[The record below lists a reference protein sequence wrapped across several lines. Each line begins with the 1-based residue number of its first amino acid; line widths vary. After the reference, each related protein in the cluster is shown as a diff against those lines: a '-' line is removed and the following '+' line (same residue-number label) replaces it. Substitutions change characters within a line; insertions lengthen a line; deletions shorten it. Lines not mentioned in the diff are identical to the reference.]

1 MAGNAA
7 MLRAITKIH
16 RMKKAILFVLLCGS
30 AVLIQAQ
37 ITSPVKRA
45 NFGVDA
51 DLRANFFDGFVEVG
65 NDDWFNNGTAGS
77 GTFIIDTAGASW
89 ILQQYT
95 STPSMRMIPFFR
107 GMRYPQFTVVN
118 NSMLIDGIFIRDH
131 HGDDS
136 TVFAAGSNKNGMS
149 PASWTCPVS
158 QGVPDKNDILDMMMH
173 VRRAGPTI
181 TDSLWMFGGVSLA
194 STTGNR
200 YFDFEMYQTDI
211 YFDRSTLSFKGYG
224 PDAGHT
230 SWQFDAAGNVTQT
243 GDIIFTAE
251 YSSSSLSFIEARIWI
266 HNSAQSLTPTAFT
279 WGGAFEGSTY
289 GYANIVPK
297 VSGTFYAGLQSTN
310 NTWAGPFK
318 LVLQDNSVVDNY
330 SARQFMEFSVNL
342 SKLGLD
348 PLVNMG
354 DPCKMPFRKI
364 LVKSRASTSFNAEL
378 KDFVGP
384 FDFFRAP
391 MASASADVPMYCGT
405 NGVSNITVN
414 NALLTSLYTWT
425 TPDGNIVGDSIGPSI
440 TVDQPGTY
448 IVSQELMD
456 SCGSSY
462 ARDTVVIT
470 LDPFCSILSSEL
482 LAFSAQLRDHIAK
495 LNWTIN
501 NNPSAF
507 YFEVERSFDA
517 RNFTKLRRIYQT
529 GETSLVASY
538 SYPDDLQAVSKG
550 VVYYRLKMV
559 DKTGRASYSKIIPVA
574 LQEGRRTVLLST
586 NPVRSGA
593 RLLLTGY
600 QGEKAVVYI
609 TDVAGRLL
617 KTTTTRLLKGT
628 AMVDLPGLNNW
639 KNGTYIIQVILGNET
654 FTEKMIIA
662 R

>member
-1 MAGNAA
+1 
-7 MLRAITKIH
+7 
-16 RMKKAILFVLLCGS
+16 MKKAIQFVLLCCS
-30 AVLIQAQ
+30 SLWVHAQ

-51 DLRANFFDGFVEVG
+51 DLRANFFDGFIEVG
-65 NDDWFNNGTAGS
+65 NDDWFNDGTGGS
-77 GTFIIDTAGASW
+77 GTFVIDTTGAAK
-89 ILQQYT
+89 ILQQYAIN
-95 STPSMRMIPFFR
+95 PSSRMIPFFR

-158 QGVPDKNDILDMMMH
+158 QGIPDKNDILDMLMH
-173 VRRAGPTI
+173 VRRAGPNI
-181 TDSLWMFGGVSLA
+181 TDSLWMFGGISLA

-251 YSSSSLSFIEARIWI
+251 YSSSSLSFVEARIWI
-266 HNSAQSLTPTAFT
+266 HNSAQSITPTAFS
-279 WGGAFEGSTY
+279 WGGSFEGATY
-289 GYANIVPK
+289 GYASIVPK
-297 VSGTFYAGLQSTN
+297 VAGTFYTGLQSSN
-310 NTWAGPFK
+310 NTWAGPFNV
-318 LVLQDNSVVDNY
+318 VLQDNSIETTY

-364 LVKSRASTSFNAEL
+364 LVKSRSSTSFNAEL

-391 MASASADVPMYCGT
+391 MASASADVPIFCGMT
-405 NGVSNITVN
+405 GVSNITVN
-414 NALLTSLYTWT
+414 NPLLTSLYTWT
-425 TPDGNIVGDSIGPSI
+425 TPNGSIVGDSVGPSI
-440 TVDQPGTY
+440 TVNQPGTY

-462 ARDTVVIT
+462 AKDTVLIT
-470 LDPFCSILSSEL
+470 FDASCSILSSEL
-482 LAFSAQLRDHIAK
+482 LNFSAK
-495 LNWTIN
+495 LKDKAAWLSWTIN
-501 NNPSAF
+501 NNPSSY
-507 YFEVERSFDA
+507 YFEVERSYDG
-517 RNFTKLRRIYQT
+517 RHFTVLRRIYQT
-529 GETSLVASY
+529 DETSPRATY
-538 SYPDDLQAVSKG
+538 SYPDDIGSVNTNMI
-550 VVYYRLKMV
+550 YYRLKIV
-559 DKTGRASYSKIIPVA
+559 DKGGRSSYSRIAPVA
-574 LQEGRRTVLLST
+574 LRDGNFVILLT
-586 NPVRSGA
+586 PNPVRNGA
-593 RLLLTGY
+593 QLVLTGAQHEQANIY
-600 QGEKAVVYI
+600 FI
-609 TDVAGRLL
+609 DMAGRVL
-617 KTTTTRLLKGT
+617 KTIKANLAKGT
-628 AMVDLPGLNNW
+628 AVVDIQGLDNW
-639 KNGTYIIQVILGNET
+639 KSGTYLIKVIVGNKT
-654 FTEKMIIA
+654 LVEKMILT

>member
-1 MAGNAA
+1 
-7 MLRAITKIH
+7 
-16 RMKKAILFVLLCGS
+16 MKKAILFVLLCGS
-30 AVLIQAQ
+30 AVLIHAQ

-51 DLRANFFDGFVEVG
+51 DLRANFFNGFVEAG
-65 NDDWFNNGTAGS
+65 NDDWFNNGTGGS
-77 GTFIIDTAGASW
+77 GTFIIDTIGAAY
-89 ILQQYT
+89 ILQQYNAN
-95 STPSMRMIPFFR
+95 PALRMIPFFR
-107 GMRYPQFTVVN
+107 NMRFPQFSVVN

-149 PASWTCPVS
+149 PATWTCPVS
-158 QGVPDKNDILDMMMH
+158 QGIPDKNDILDMMMH

-211 YFDRSTLSFKGYG
+211 WFDRSSLSFKGYG

-230 SWQFDAAGNVTQT
+230 SWQFDAAGNVTQV

-251 YSSSSLSFIEARIWI
+251 YSSSSLSFIQARIWI
-266 HNSAQSLTPTAFT
+266 HTSSQSITPTSFN
-279 WGGAFEGSTY
+279 WGGAFEGATY
-289 GYANIVPK
+289 GYASIVPK
-297 VSGTFYAGLQSTN
+297 LSGTFYTGLQSSN
-310 NTWAGPFK
+310 NTWAGSFK
-318 LVLQDNSVVDNY
+318 VVMQDNSIQDNY

-414 NALLTSLYTWT
+414 NALNTSLYTWV
-425 TPDGNIVGDSIGPSI
+425 TPDGHIVGDSVGPSI

-448 IVSQELMD
+448 IVSQQLMD

-470 LDPFCSILSSEL
+470 LDPSCSILSSEL
-482 LAFSAQLRDHIAK
+482 LAFSAQLKDYIAR
-495 LNWTIN
+495 LNWTVHN
-501 NNPSAF
+501 NTSAL
-507 YFEVERSFDA
+507 YFEVERSYDG
-517 RNFTKLRRIYQT
+517 RHFTPLRRIYRT
-529 GETSLVASY
+529 DETSMQASY
-538 SYPDDLQAVSKG
+538 SYPDDLQAVLKG
-550 VVYYRLKMV
+550 IVYYRLKTV
-559 DKTGRASYSKIIPVA
+559 DKGGRMVYSKIVPVA
-574 LQEGRRTVLLST
+574 LQEGRSTVLLT
-586 NPVRSGA
+586 PNPVRNQTQ
-593 RLLLTGY
+593 LVLTGPPN
-600 QGEKAVVYI
+600 EEARISVFDL
-609 TDVAGRLL
+609 TGRILRTV
-617 KTTTTRLLKGT
+617 TTKLAKG
-628 AMVDLPGLNNW
+628 ASVIDIKGLEHW
-639 KNGTYIIQVILGNET
+639 KGGTYLVKVAIGNEL
-654 FTEKMIIA
+654 FIEKMIIA

>member
-1 MAGNAA
+1 M
-7 MLRAITKIH
+7 R
-16 RMKKAILFVLLCGS
+16 KAIQFVLLCCS
-30 AVLIQAQ
+30 SLYLHAQ

-51 DLRANFFDGFVEVG
+51 DLRANFFDGFTEAG

-77 GTFIIDTAGASW
+77 GTFIIDTTGAAY
-89 ILQQYT
+89 ILQQYA
-95 STPSMRMIPFFR
+95 SNPAMRMIPFFR
-107 GMRYPQFTVVN
+107 GMRFPQFTVVN

-149 PASWTCPVS
+149 PASWSCPVS

-211 YFDRSTLSFKGYG
+211 YFDRSSLSFKGYG

-266 HNSAQSLTPTAFT
+266 HTSAQSITPTAFN

-289 GYANIVPK
+289 GYASIVPK
-297 VSGTFYAGLQSTN
+297 VAGTFYTGLQSSN
-310 NTWAGPFK
+310 NTWAGPFN
-318 LVLQDNSVVDNY
+318 LVLQDNSIETTYN
-330 SARQFMEFSVNL
+330 ARQFMEFSVNL

-364 LVKSRASTSFNAEL
+364 LVKSRSSTSFNAEL

-391 MASASADVPMYCGT
+391 MASAAADIPIFCGMS
-405 NGVSNITVN
+405 GISNITVN

-425 TPDGNIVGDSIGPSI
+425 TPDGNIVGDSIGASI

-462 ARDTVVIT
+462 AKDTVVIT
-470 LDPFCSILSSEL
+470 YDPNCAVMNSEL
-482 LAFSAQLRDHIAK
+482 LNFSARLKDNNTAW

-501 NNPSAF
+501 NNPSSY
-507 YFEVERSFDA
+507 YFEVERSYDG
-517 RNFTKLRRIYQT
+517 RSFTKVRRIYRT
-529 GETSLVASY
+529 DETSLTATY
-538 SYPDDLQAVSKG
+538 NYPDDIGAVNTG
-550 VVYYRLKMV
+550 MVYYRLKIV
-559 DKTGRASYSKIIPVA
+559 DQGGRVSYSKMAAIP
-574 LQEGRRTVLLST
+574 LGDGRNRILLT
-586 NPVRSGA
+586 PNPVRSGA
-593 RLLLTGY
+593 QLVLSSPQDQKADIYILDLAGRVLRATKINLSKGA
-600 QGEKAVVYI
+600 AVV
-609 TDVAGRLL
+609 
-617 KTTTTRLLKGT
+617 
-628 AMVDLPGLNNW
+628 DLQGLDNW
-639 KNGTYIIQVILGNET
+639 KSGTYLVKVIIGNDILV
-654 FTEKMIIA
+654 EKMIIA

>member
-1 MAGNAA
+1 
-7 MLRAITKIH
+7 
-16 RMKKAILFVLLCGS
+16 MKKAIQFVLLCCS
-30 AVLIQAQ
+30 SLWIQAQ

-51 DLRANFFDGFVEVG
+51 DLRANFFDGFIEVG
-65 NDDWFNNGTAGS
+65 NDDWFNNGTGGS
-77 GTFIIDTAGASW
+77 GVFVIDTTGAAY
-89 ILQQYT
+89 ILQQYA
-95 STPSMRMIPFFR
+95 SNPSLRMIPFFR

-149 PASWTCPVS
+149 PASWTSPVS
-158 QGVPDKNDILDMMMH
+158 QGIPDKNDILDMMMH
-173 VRRAGPTI
+173 VRRAGPNI

-211 YFDRSTLSFKGYG
+211 YFDRGSLSFKGYG

-266 HNSAQSLTPTAFT
+266 HNSAQSIIPTAFS
-279 WGGAFEGSTY
+279 WGGAFEGATY
-289 GYANIVPK
+289 GYASIVPK
-297 VSGTFYAGLQSTN
+297 VAGTFYTGLQSSN
-310 NTWAGPFK
+310 NTWAGPFG
-318 LVLQDNSVVDNY
+318 LVLQDNSLETTYN
-330 SARQFMEFSVNL
+330 ARQFMEFSVNL

-364 LVKSRASTSFNAEL
+364 LVKSRSSTSFNAEL

-391 MASASADVPMYCGT
+391 MASASADIPIFCGMS
-405 NGVSNITVN
+405 GVSNIAVN

-425 TPDGNIVGDSIGPSI
+425 TTDGNIVGDSVGSSI
-440 TVDQPGTY
+440 TVNQPGTY
-448 IVSQELMD
+448 IVTQELMD

-462 ARDTVVIT
+462 AKDTVVIT
-470 LDPFCSILSSEL
+470 YDASCSTLSSEL
-482 LAFSAQLRDHIAK
+482 RNFSARLKDNNAW

-501 NNPSAF
+501 NNPSSY
-507 YFEVERSFDA
+507 YFEVERSYDG
-517 RNFTKLRRIYQT
+517 RHFTKLRRIYQT
-529 GETSLVASY
+529 DETSLVATY
-538 SYPDDLQAVSKG
+538 SYPDDIAG
-550 VVYYRLKMV
+550 VNANIIYYRLKIV
-559 DKTGRASYSKIIPVA
+559 DKGGRASYSSVMPIS
-574 LQEGRRTVLLST
+574 LRGGRSSVLLT
-586 NPVRSGA
+586 PNPVRSEA
-593 RLLLTGY
+593 QLVLTGS
-600 QGEKAVVYI
+600 QHEKADVYI
-609 TDVAGRLL
+609 IDLAGRVLRTV
-617 KTTTTRLLKGT
+617 TTSLTKGT
-628 AMVDLPGLNNW
+628 AVIDIQGLDNW
-639 KNGTYIIQVILGNET
+639 KSGTYLIKVIMGNEI
-654 FTEKMIIA
+654 FTEKMVLA
-662 R
+662 K

>member
-1 MAGNAA
+1 M
-7 MLRAITKIH
+7 R
-16 RMKKAILFVLLCGS
+16 KAIQFVLLCCS
-30 AVLIQAQ
+30 SLYLHAQ

-51 DLRANFFDGFVEVG
+51 DLRANFFDGFTEAG

-77 GTFIIDTAGASW
+77 GTFIIDTTGAAY
-89 ILQQYT
+89 ILQQYA
-95 STPSMRMIPFFR
+95 SNPAMRMIPFFR
-107 GMRYPQFTVVN
+107 GMRFPQFTVVN

-149 PASWTCPVS
+149 PASWSCPVS

-211 YFDRSTLSFKGYG
+211 YFDRSSLSFKGYG

-266 HNSAQSLTPTAFT
+266 HTSAQSITPTAFN

-289 GYANIVPK
+289 GYASIVPK
-297 VSGTFYAGLQSTN
+297 VAGTFYTGLQSSN
-310 NTWAGPFK
+310 NTWAGPFN
-318 LVLQDNSVVDNY
+318 LVLQDNSIETTYN
-330 SARQFMEFSVNL
+330 ARQFMEFSVNL

-364 LVKSRASTSFNAEL
+364 LVKSRSSTSFNAEL

-391 MASASADVPMYCGT
+391 MASAAADIPIFCGMS
-405 NGVSNITVN
+405 GISNITVN

-425 TPDGNIVGDSIGPSI
+425 TPDGNIVGDSIGASI

-462 ARDTVVIT
+462 AKDTVVIT
-470 LDPFCSILSSEL
+470 YDPNCAVMNSEL
-482 LAFSAQLRDHIAK
+482 LNFSARLKDNNTAW

-501 NNPSAF
+501 NNPSSY
-507 YFEVERSFDA
+507 YFEVERSYDG
-517 RNFTKLRRIYQT
+517 RSFTKVRRIYRT
-529 GETSLVASY
+529 DETSLTATY
-538 SYPDDLQAVSKG
+538 NYPDDIGAVNTG
-550 VVYYRLKMV
+550 MVYYRLKIV
-559 DKTGRASYSKIIPVA
+559 DQGGRVSYSKMAAVP
-574 LQEGRRTVLLST
+574 LQDGRNRILLT
-586 NPVRSGA
+586 PNPVRSGA
-593 RLLLTGY
+593 QLVLSSPQDQKADIYILDLAGRVLRATKINLSKGA
-600 QGEKAVVYI
+600 AVV
-609 TDVAGRLL
+609 
-617 KTTTTRLLKGT
+617 
-628 AMVDLPGLNNW
+628 DLQGLDNW
-639 KNGTYIIQVILGNET
+639 KSGTYLVKVIIGNDILV
-654 FTEKMIIA
+654 EKMIIA